1 MIELAMN
8 TMTAD
13 SRMGSQSAARKC
25 IGGLFLSNWNGR
37 IMCEAILFRGEG
49 QARG

>member
-13 SRMGSQSAARKC
+13 SNMGSQSAARKC
-25 IGGLFLSNWNGR
+25 IGDLFQANRNGR
-37 IMCEAILFRGEG
+37 I
-49 QARG
+49 